1 MYLHLMVAQIL
12 WYFSKM
18 AFQYDS
24 ETVQQVSLVTL
35 PQDEMTM
42 KAQYPQPQEATIL
55 YQATG
60 KSVTCR
66 PSDLIRKKLILSTK
80 QPNLYLFDLI

>member
-12 WYFSKM
+12 WYFNEM

-24 ETVQQVSLVTL
+24 ETVQQVSLVTG

-42 KAQYPQPQEATIL
+42 KLSIL
-55 YQATG
+55 NHKRSPMYTKQLVSQSPAG
-60 KSVTCR
+60 
-66 PSDLIRKKLILSTK
+66 LLIL
-80 QPNLYLFDLI
+80 